1 MITFP
6 KEILIYMKLEQLL
19 SFVIA
24 IVTVDTR
31 EEMGPDKILLNRVQ
45 SRIDSDIQTTVSSLP
60 ISSLGHLVL
69 L

>member
-6 KEILIYMKLEQLL
+6 KEILIYMRLEQLL

-31 EEMGPDKILLNRVQ
+31 EEMGPEKIQDRYRHTDNG
-45 SRIDSDIQTTVSSLP
+45 IVS
-60 ISSLGHLVL
+60 
-69 L
+69 

>member
-6 KEILIYMKLEQLL
+6 KEILIYMRLEQLL

-45 SRIDSDIQTTVSSLP
+45 SRIDSDIQTTVSSLH
-60 ISSLGHLVL
+60 ISSSGYLVL